1 MRRRYPAR
9 VITDTLQVPVDVLA
23 RETGWEVKE
32 QGACR
37 EERCLPLPDGT
48 LQSGRVDLPAFA
60 ERLGMP
66 LLHDEPTGLWSLGP
80 ESGGR
85 AMTTVQAPDL
95 VLPLLTGEP
104 FALSALRGKKVLIAA
119 WASW

>member
-1 MRRRYPAR
+1 M
-9 VITDTLQVPVDVLA
+9 ITDTRKVPVDVLT
-23 RETGWEVKE
+23 RETGWEVKP

-37 EERCLPLPDGT
+37 DERCVPLPDGT
-48 LQSGRVDLPAFA
+48 LADGRVDVELFT
-60 ERLGMP
+60 ERLRMP
-66 LLHDEPTGLWSLGP
+66 LLHDEQAGLWALGP
-80 ESGGR
+80 ESGDA

-104 FALSALRGKKVLIAA
+104 FPLSALRGKKVLIAA

>member
-1 MRRRYPAR
+1 M
-9 VITDTLQVPVDVLA
+9 PVEVLA
-23 RETGWEVKE
+23 RETGWEVKP

-37 EERCLPLPDGT
+37 EDRCLPLPAGMLAGDD
-48 LQSGRVDLPAFA
+48 VALPAFA

-66 LLHDEPTGLWSLGP
+66 LLHDEQAGLWSLGP

-95 VLPLLTGEP
+95 VLPTLTGEP
-104 FALSALRGKKVLIAA
+104 FPLSALRGKKVLIAA

>member
-1 MRRRYPAR
+1 M
-9 VITDTLQVPVDVLA
+9 ITDTLRVPVAQLA
-23 RETGWEVKE
+23 AATGWDVRPY
-32 QGACR
+32 GACR
-37 EERCLPLPDGT
+37 EERCVPLPPGT
-48 LQSGRVDLPAFA
+48 LTDHAVDLPAFA

-66 LLHDEPTGLWSLGP
+66 LLHDEQAGLWSLGP

-85 AMTTVQAPDL
+85 ALTTVTAPDL
-95 VLPLLTGEP
+95 VLPTLTGEP

>member
-1 MRRRYPAR
+1 M
-9 VITDTLQVPVDVLA
+9 ITDVLRVPVEVLA
-23 RETGWEVKE
+23 RETGWEVKP

-37 EERCLPLPDGT
+37 EERCVPLPTGA
-48 LQSGRVDLPAFA
+48 LEAEEVDLPAFA

-66 LLHDEPTGLWSLGP
+66 LLHDEQAGLWSLGP

-85 AMTTVQAPDL
+85 AMTTVRAPDL
-95 VLPLLTGEP
+95 QLPTLTGEP

>member
-1 MRRRYPAR
+1 M
-9 VITDTLQVPVDVLA
+9 ITDTLSVTVDVLA
-23 RETGWEVKE
+23 RETGWAVKP

-37 EERCLPLPDGT
+37 EERCLPLPAGT
-48 LQSGRVDLPAFA
+48 LQDGRVDLPAFA
-60 ERLGMP
+60 DRLGMP
-66 LLHDEPTGLWSLGP
+66 LLHDEQAGLWSLGP

-85 AMTTVQAPDL
+85 AMTTVTAPDL
-95 VLPLLTGEP
+95 RLPLLTGEP

>member
-1 MRRRYPAR
+1 M
-9 VITDTLQVPVDVLA
+9 ITDTLSVPVDVLA
-23 RETGWEVKE
+23 RETGWEVKPH
-32 QGACR
+32 GACR
-37 EERCLPLPDGT
+37 EERCLPLPPGT
-48 LQSGRVDLPAFA
+48 LADGRVDLTGFA

-66 LLHDEPTGLWSLGP
+66 LLHDEQAGLWSLGP

-85 AMTTVQAPDL
+85 AMTTVTAPDL
-95 VLPLLTGEP
+95 TLPLLTGEP